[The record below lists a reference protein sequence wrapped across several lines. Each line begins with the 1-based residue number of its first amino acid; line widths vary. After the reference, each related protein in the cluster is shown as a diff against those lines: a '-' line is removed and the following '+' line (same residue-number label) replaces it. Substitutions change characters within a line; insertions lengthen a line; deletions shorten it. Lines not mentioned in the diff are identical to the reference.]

1 MITCHRLSANELVA
15 QPLSPGDPLPE
26 DLIWVDLLD
35 PSEEEERYLEQ
46 ALAMDIPTRE
56 EIAEI
61 EESSRLYQT
70 DRALHLTTTV
80 VSGFSEHQPRA
91 SVVNFVLTPEWLVT
105 VRYSELAAFRAFLG
119 KAQQQARQHCTSDV
133 IFAALLDSLVDRVAD
148 ILESVQAHLN
158 RLARAVFREPADSPQ
173 EKQQPK
179 TDLQSIV
186 KQLGRSNQLLAQ
198 LSESLLGINRIVSYL
213 RRAGATWISGTAK
226 TWFKTLERDVR
237 SLSDYQAKMNGEIGF
252 LLDATLGLISVEQN
266 NIVKV
271 FTIASV
277 LFLPPT
283 LVGTIYGMNFKLM
296 PELDWHYGY
305 PMALGAMVV
314 SALIPYAWF
323 KFRRWL

>member
-1 MITCHRLSANELVA
+1 MSQASDLPPRKSRQPSPAAQQRRQRQIEAKRAQILSAALDIFSRFGLHGASLDQVALQADVSKTNLLYYFSNKEELYVA
-15 QPLSPGDPLPE
+15 VLRQLLATWLNPLRTFSEDQEPLDALRDYLRQKLEMSRDYPAESRLFCLEMVQGAPLLLPE
-26 DLIWVDLLD
+26 LQGSLHDLIDEKARVIRTW
-35 PSEEEERYLEQ
+35 
-46 ALAMDIPTRE
+46 
-56 EIAEI
+56 I
-61 EESSRLYQT
+61 E
-70 DRALHLTTTV
+70 A
-80 VSGFSEHQPRA
+80 G
-91 SVVNFVLTPEWLVT
+91 
-105 VRYSELAAFRAFLG
+105 
-119 KAQQQARQHCTSDV
+119 
-133 IFAALLDSLVDRVAD
+133 
-148 ILESVQAHLN
+148 
-158 RLARAVFREPADSPQ
+158 RLAPVDPY
-173 EKQQPK
+173 
-179 TDLQSIV
+179 
-186 KQLGRSNQLLAQ
+186 QLLAQ

-283 LVGTIYGMNFKLM
+283 LVGTVYGMNFKVM
-296 PELDWHYGY
+296 PELDWHFGY
-305 PMALGAMVV
+305 PLALGAMVV